1 MGMFSPSIY
10 SGHGI
15 FGDEAPPTR
24 PHPVMMAEL
33 LNPESDLWKP
43 SNVYLRLFPRELELL
58 IADLSLQAVDRRLS
72 PLERG
77 HAKARLTG
85 LRQRMAR
92 YFGTTGRTAG
102 RPLKLTSSERQHMSQ
117 EYERLQQL
125 VRDVT
130 RIDSPSSRVLHRLF
144 KTREFQVTL
153 FGQFPPRVPVSET
166 AWAEFLRA
174 TIHLPLTVRCLHYLA
189 FQYDVSIHTIQAAI
203 WPRNNPAG
211 QSSEV

>member
-10 SGHGI
+10 RGHGI

-58 IADLSLQAVDRRLS
+58 IADLSFQAVDRRLS

-77 HAKARLTG
+77 HAKTRLTG

-102 RPLKLTSSERQHMSQ
+102 RPSKLTLSEREEMSQ
-117 EYERLQQL
+117 EYDRVQRLI
-125 VRDVT
+125 RDVT
-130 RIDSPSSRVLHRLF
+130 SIGSPSSLVLHRLF
-144 KTREFQVTL
+144 KTREFQVVL

-166 AWAEFLRA
+166 AWKEFLRL
-174 TIHLPLTVRCLHYLA
+174 TIHLPLAARCLHYLA
-189 FQYDVSIHTIQAAI
+189 FQYDVSIHTIQAAV
-203 WPRNNPAG
+203 WPRNIPAS
-211 QSSEV
+211 QRSKV